1 MDRVLGVE
9 TEYGLSARAGGRR
22 LSAPEAADL
31 LFRPVVAEHRS
42 ANAFLGNGGRLYLDV
57 GAHPEYATPECRTAR
72 DLLLAER
79 AGDELVAGL
88 AARAAALAAQAGT
101 DVTFRLFK
109 NNTDSFGNSYG
120 SHENYLVG
128 RDLDLAAA
136 VGLLTT
142 FLVTRQV
149 LCGTGR
155 WHRGEFTISQRADHL
170 HAELSAL
177 TTRARPLVN
186 TRDEPLADP
195 SRFRR
200 LHVLAGDS
208 NLAEPS
214 AWLKVGTTLAVLEL
228 LDRPGGPDGALA
240 ALQLAD
246 PAAALRRVARDP
258 LAALELADGRSFTA
272 VDLQRAHLDLAGR
285 YAEPALAALWARVL
299 DALSD
304 GDPDR
309 VATEVEWV
317 AKRRLLERFRER
329 HRLAADD
336 PRLSQLDL
344 AFHELGGPFRL
355 LEESG
360 AVRRITDPAAVGPA
374 LSRPPGGT
382 RASARSSF
390 VAAVSARHLR
400 YSVDWQSCTVHDLP
414 DAEGRVSDRTVLLDD
429 PLAGRSAELDALI
442 AGLPDPS

>member
-9 TEYGLSARAGGRR
+9 TEYGLSARSDGRR
-22 LSAPEAADL
+22 LSAPEAAEL
-31 LFRPVVAEHRS
+31 LFRPVVAEYRS
-42 ANAFLGNGGRLYLDV
+42 ANAFLANGGRFYLDV

-72 DLLLAER
+72 DLLVAER

-88 AARAAALAAQAGT
+88 AQRASALAAETGT
-101 DVTFRLFK
+101 GVSFRLFK

-120 SHENYLVG
+120 CHENYLVG
-128 RDLDLAAA
+128 RDLDLEAA
-136 VGLLTT
+136 VALLTT

-149 LCGTGR
+149 LCGAGR

-195 SRFRR
+195 ARFRR

-214 AWLKVGTTLAVLEL
+214 AWLKVGTTLAVLDL
-228 LDRPGGPDGALA
+228 LDRPGGPHPGLA

-246 PAAALRRVARDP
+246 PAGALRRVARDP
-258 LAALELADGRSFTA
+258 LAPLELADGRSRTA
-272 VDLQRAHLDLAGR
+272 VDLQREHLDLAAGH
-285 YAEPALAALWARVL
+285 AEPGLAALWARVL
-299 DALSD
+299 DALA
-304 GDPDR
+304 GGEPGR

-317 AKRRLLERFRER
+317 AKRRLLQEFRER
-329 HRLAADD
+329 HRLDPDD
-336 PRLSQLDL
+336 PRLAQLDL
-344 AFHELGGPFRL
+344 AFHELGGLFRV

-360 AVRRITDPAAVGPA
+360 AVRRVTDRGEVEQA
-374 LSRPPGGT
+374 LARPPAGT
-382 RASARSSF
+382 RASARSRF
-390 VAAVSARHLR
+390 IEAARAHRLR
-400 YSVDWQSCTVHDLP
+400 YGVDWQSCTVRDLP
-414 DAEGRVSDRTVLLDD
+414 GPDGRPADRTVPLPD
-429 PLAGRSAELDALI
+429 PLAEASAELDDLI
-442 AGLPDPS
+442 AGLGGPS